1 MMAKN
6 DRGEK
11 MDMHENQRA
20 AYAHICEVYDR
31 YARSLDLACKQGCAA
46 CCTINVTLTSLEAC
60 AIADRLDAL
69 PQGDRLWDRVT
80 AAGEARRFCPQST
93 FNQIA
98 RYYADGVE
106 PPDEETPDPAWGYC
120 PLLMADGS
128 CPVYEVRPFACRCMV
143 SEAVCDAAGS
153 ASISSFTMTVGTVMH
168 QYVEHVDRAGVSGNL
183 VDLLLYLRPR
193 HARDACKALITK
205 DLRENFP
212 ANTLTLALLA
222 GPEDKERLAS
232 ILDDLNRFR

>member
-1 MMAKN
+1 MTLY
-6 DRGEK
+6 EK
-11 MDMHENQRA
+11 QRA
-20 AYAHICEVYDR
+20 AYAHIREVYDR
-31 YARSLDLACKQGCAA
+31 YARTLDLACKKGCAA

-69 PQGDRLWDRVT
+69 PRGDRLWDRVV
-80 AAGEARRFCPQST
+80 AASESRRFSPQST
-93 FNQIA
+93 FNRIA

-106 PPDEETPDPAWGYC
+106 PPAEETPDPAWGPC

-143 SEAVCDAAGS
+143 SQTACDAAGS
-153 ASISSFTMTVGTVMH
+153 AAVSSFTVTVGTVMH
-168 QYVEHVDRAGVSGNL
+168 QYIEHIDRAGVSGNL
-183 VDLLLYLRPR
+183 TDLLLCLRPR
-193 HARDACKALITK
+193 HARDACKALVPK

-212 ANTLTLALLA
+212 ANTLTVALLA
-222 GPEDKERLAS
+222 GPEDKERLAP